1 MTTSKTIL
9 DAELCFQLYV
19 ASKEIIKLYKPQLEA
34 YDLTYTEFITLL
46 ALEGELTVNELGS
59 ALFLDSG
66 TLSPLLKKLEKKQLI
81 TRKRSLEDER
91 KVLITLTDKGRTIR
105 EELPCVSQK
114 IYEEN
119 LDQQPIDMRHLL
131 LELQKLNQLFV
142 KE

>member
-1 MTTSKTIL
+1 MTTSKNIL

-46 ALEGELTVNELGS
+46 ALEGEMTVNDLGS

-81 TRKRSLEDER
+81 CRKRSLEDER
-91 KVLITLTDKGRTIR
+91 KVLITLTEQGQTIR

-119 LDQQPIDMRHLL
+119 LDQQPIDMHHLL

>member
-1 MTTSKTIL
+1 MTTSKNIL

-46 ALEGELTVNELGS
+46 ALEGEMTVNDLGNS
-59 ALFLDSG
+59 LFLDSG

-81 TRKRSLEDER
+81 GRKRSLEDER
-91 KVLITLTDKGRTIR
+91 KVLITLTEQGQTIR

-119 LDQQPIDMRHLL
+119 LNQQPIDMRHLL